1 MMVELVKTVIRL
13 LFSWSRKI
21 VNMVIEDS
29 MNLMVTD
36 RVETQRTQN
45 IIGKSHESPYNS
57 SLIVDTYEYDYVV
70 SKLRSF
76 FKQRGFLEAH
86 PQNRLSI
93 LAACNDPLN
102 VAIFNYDGYVWPL
115 PQTGQMWLE
124 YELLKNPNESGYFC
138 QSTSYRHEPHP
149 IPGRDDLIFPLFE
162 FEMHGGME
170 HLITMEKELLKHL
183 GYSQDKFIRGK
194 YLDVAK
200 HYGTGEL
207 EHVHEQALNDEF
219 SNSYFLTDFPES
231 TSPFWNMRRDPETK
245 LTNKVD
251 VILSGQETI
260 SSAEREVDI
269 PVMLRRFNTLSDGG
283 YKDKLYDLFGSERTN
298 QELDDYLNFSFFKRS
313 GGGIGVTRLIRSMRM
328 EGLIPPRDWVDTV
341 KTTTGVL

>member
-1 MMVELVKTVIRL
+1 MIVELVKIVVRL

-29 MNLMVTD
+29 MNLMVMD
-36 RVETQRTQN
+36 RVETQGTQN
-45 IIGKSHESPYNS
+45 IIRKSHESPYNS

-76 FKQRGFLEAH
+76 FKQKGFLEAY

-183 GYSQDKFIRGK
+183 GYSEDKFIRGK

-207 EHVHEQALNDEF
+207 EHIHEQALNDEF
-219 SNSYFLTDFPES
+219 SKSYFLTDFPECTS
-231 TSPFWNMRRDPETK
+231 TFWNTRRDPETK
-245 LTNKVD
+245 LSNKVD

-298 QELDDYLNFSFFKRS
+298 QELDDYLNFAFFKRS

-328 EGLIPPRDWVDTV
+328 EGLIPSRDWVDTV
-341 KTTTGVL
+341 KTTTGVF